1 MLQQLI
7 PDRLAPS
14 TACIVQEKIKAWN
27 AAAFDLSAVC
37 SGFMFSMSVAA
48 QYLKTSDYNN
58 ILVIG
63 ADTFSKFTNYKKRDS
78 VFWGWCWCGDL
89 SKIKKSGLL
98 SIKIHSDGRGKD
110 HFTFPAG
117 GSETPPSA
125 KTLNDE
131 NHYYEMNGSVV
142 YDEATKVLPK
152 LINNVL
158 KASDC
163 NIKDIDLFVP
173 HQPSIKTLKK

>member
-1 MLQQLI
+1 
-7 PDRLAPS
+7 
-14 TACIVQEKIKAWN
+14 
-27 AAAFDLSAVC
+27 
-37 SGFMFSMSVAA
+37 
-48 QYLKTSDYNN
+48 
-58 ILVIG
+58 VI
-63 ADTFSKFTNYKKRDS
+63 FQKS
-78 VFWGWCWCGDL
+78 
-89 SKIKKSGLL
+89 KKSGLL

-131 NHYYEMNGSVV
+131 NHYYEMNGSAV

-173 HQPSIKTLKK
+173 HQPSIKTLEKIAELIGLPRSKLMTNMGNYANTAGATLPFLLDQLNSSQKIFRGNKILMATIGSGWTYGAAVMIW